1 LNIVYPNNK
10 INSKRKEIKIE
21 NMNKKILIIEDEH
34 DMVEGLK
41 FNLEARNYI
50 VITSYDGETGYQ
62 KALAEKPDLVILD
75 LMLPKLNGY
84 EVCKLLKK
92 EIPDLPIIMLTAK
105 SQEAEIVI
113 GLELGADDYITK
125 PFSVLELMARI
136 SALFRRVKSNSGTE
150 EVHRF
155 GDLEINFKKYYARKK
170 GKSLKLSP
178 REYELLRCFIE
189 RQGEIISREE
199 LLKQIW
205 GYDSYPDTRTVDA
218 HIAKLRRKI
227 EDKPV
232 DPKLIVTV
240 HGIGYKFL

>member
-1 LNIVYPNNK
+1 
-10 INSKRKEIKIE
+10 
-21 NMNKKILIIEDEH
+21 MNKKILIVEDEK
-34 DMVEGLK
+34 DMVTGLK

-50 VITSYDGETGYQ
+50 VITSYDGETGYH

-92 EIPDLPIIMLTAK
+92 GIPDLPIIMLTAK
-105 SQEAEIVI
+105 SQEAEIVT

-125 PFSVLELMARI
+125 PFSVLELLARI
-136 SALFRRVKSNSGTE
+136 NALFRRMASGSGLQE
-150 EVHRF
+150 IHRF
-155 GDLEINFKKYYARKK
+155 GDLEINFKKYNARKK

-227 EDKPV
+227 EDKPEE
-232 DPKLIVTV
+232 PKLIVTV
-240 HGIGYKFL
+240 HGMGYKFL

>member
-1 LNIVYPNNK
+1 
-10 INSKRKEIKIE
+10 
-21 NMNKKILIIEDEH
+21 MKKILVIEDEH

-62 KALAEKPDLVILD
+62 KAFAEKPDLVILD

-84 EVCKLLKK
+84 EVCKILKK

-105 SQEAEIVI
+105 SQEAEIVT

-125 PFSVLELMARI
+125 PFSVLELLARI
-136 SALFRRVKSNSGTE
+136 SALFRRLKSDSGIQELHT
-150 EVHRF
+150 F
-155 GDLEINFKKYYARKK
+155 GDLEINFKKYYARKN

-189 RQGEIISREE
+189 RQGEIITREE

-218 HIAKLRRKI
+218 HIAKLRQKI
-227 EDKPV
+227 EDKPEE
-232 DPKLIVTV
+232 PKLIVTV
-240 HGIGYKFL
+240 HGIGYKLI